1 MHKTTVL
8 FKDHVLRDEE
18 HDRQSN
24 ISVHTQIVD
33 VQQIKPLE
41 VTDYFNQEADR
52 SIRKL
57 ERNYAYMQS
66 SNTHWNN
73 SNQSPTVNAL
83 NTNANFKMTGSN
95 ADKTTEFD
103 LKFALKK

>member
-33 VQQIKPLE
+33 VQQINPLE

-52 SIRKL
+52 
-57 ERNYAYMQS
+57 
-66 SNTHWNN
+66 
-73 SNQSPTVNAL
+73 
-83 NTNANFKMTGSN
+83 
-95 ADKTTEFD
+95 
-103 LKFALKK
+103 